1 MAGLTQDLMM
11 QYRKAFATYGKD
23 KDGKIIPKDLGV
35 VMRSLGYNPTE
46 QELQVRR
53 LYNRKNHEKSYFCPY
68 YVCTQKMINQMDAE
82 RKDGIDFNDFLNIMQ
97 KQREYVET
105 EEDVLEAFR

>member
-1 MAGLTQDLMM
+1 MAGLTQELMM

-23 KDGKIIPKDLGV
+23 KDGKIIPSDLGV
-35 VMRSLGYNPTE
+35 VMRSLGYNPT
-46 QELQVRR
+46 QAELQVEVHIY
-53 LYNRKNHEKSYFCPY
+53 LGWHDSANDF
-68 YVCTQKMINQMDAE
+68 QKMINEISADGKE
-82 RKDGIDFNDFLNIMQ
+82 GIDFNQFLNLMQ